1 MPYFGLVQPS
11 RVVGLLCTRISAC
24 RSRPPSGSRKRNEA
38 DAASAKDFELRLQAQ
53 LSREANDCSLVR
65 EMQCRVLAR
74 SLQQTYLDKNPK
86 SLLRSDRGVASRP
99 QGKRTIFALR
109 THRGKWLRV
118 AV

>member
-53 LSREANDCSLVR
+53 LSREANDCSLVPQDA
-65 EMQCRVLAR
+65 MQGPGAI
-74 SLQQTYLDKNPK
+74 STAN
-86 SLLRSDRGVASRP
+86 LLG
-99 QGKRTIFALR
+99 
-109 THRGKWLRV
+109 
-118 AV
+118 